1 MVVCWWCCHPY
12 EGKTV
17 HMPYKYDEK
26 LKKFYTT
33 GNFCS
38 WGCCKAF
45 ALDRYGTNKGS
56 IVSQNIALMRL
67 TMNPKSVIRTSKAPS
82 RYLLQMF
89 GGDMTI
95 DEFRNISKDD
105 FPTFQLPNEVYML
118 PLVQKKAVPTTVP
131 NVTKGVNDLQSKIDE
146 INQSSTHNEPLR
158 LKRPK
163 PLKRDQNNLETSLG
177 IVRMKK

>member
-1 MVVCWWCCHPY
+1 
-12 EGKTV
+12 
-17 HMPYKYDEK
+17 MPYKYDDK

-67 TMNPKSVIRTSKAPS
+67 RMNPKSVIRTTKAPN
-82 RYLLQMF
+82 RYVLQMF
-89 GGDMTI
+89 GGTMTI
-95 DEFRNISKDD
+95 DEFRNVSKDD

-118 PLVQKKAVPTTVP
+118 PLTQKKTAPVAIPH
-131 NVTKGVNDLQSKIDE
+131 VTKDLQNKIDE

>member
-1 MVVCWWCCHPY
+1 
-12 EGKTV
+12 
-17 HMPYKYDEK
+17 
-26 LKKFYTT
+26 
-33 GNFCS
+33 
-38 WGCCKAF
+38 
-45 ALDRYGTNKGS
+45 
-56 IVSQNIALMRL
+56 
-67 TMNPKSVIRTSKAPS
+67 MNPKSVISTTKAPN

-118 PLVQKKAVPTTVP
+118 PLNQKKSVSVAAPQ
-131 NVTKGVNDLQSKIDE
+131 VTKGVNDLQNKIDE